1 MDLFFKNFSTFSK
14 DFLYLST
21 FYPHFPHFPLYRKFS
36 HSHSFPAFPTI
47 PNFNFLCY
55 TPFTIQFV
63 CGEKTMK
70 KILLDKNTTM
80 EITAVSNYFIDEYM
94 PHASGEYVK
103 IYLYL
108 LRCYNSGIDIAINS
122 IADTFEHTE
131 KDILRALSYWEQ
143 VGIISL
149 TYDSSKHIERITL
162 KDVRSDVPLTFKY
175 VPEKDDDTIIIN
187 TEDEQDTL
195 VYDDMLAYTAKKI
208 KEKTPLSAEKLKQL
222 TEDEDIKQLLYI
234 SQTYLG
240 KTLSPTD
247 TNTILYFYEGLHF
260 SVELIEYLIEYCV
273 ESGHKKLSYIEA
285 VAIDWANDDITTIEE
300 AKERTMLFNN
310 TYYPVLK
317 AFGISG
323 RNPAAIEKA
332 TIDTWINDYG
342 FSMDIITEACSR
354 TIATISKPSFKYADT
369 ILKKWKQRGISSLE
383 DIKVLDDEHQKTA
396 QSIAS
401 SKQQSKV
408 KAATFNSFPQ
418 RNYDYSELE
427 RQLLHRD

>member
-1 MDLFFKNFSTFSK
+1 
-14 DFLYLST
+14 
-21 FYPHFPHFPLYRKFS
+21 
-36 HSHSFPAFPTI
+36 
-47 PNFNFLCY
+47 
-55 TPFTIQFV
+55 
-63 CGEKTMK
+63 MK

-108 LRCYNSGIDIAINS
+108 LRCYNSGIEISISS

-131 KDILRALSYWEQ
+131 KDILRALTYWEQ

-175 VPEKDDDTIIIN
+175 LPEKDDNTIVIN
-187 TEDEQDTL
+187 AEEESSEL
-195 VYDDMLAYTAKKI
+195 VYDEAPTYMAKKI

-240 KTLSPTD
+240 KTLSPSD

-285 VAIDWANDDITTIEE
+285 VAIDWANDDISTIEE
-300 AKERTMLFNN
+300 AKERTMLFSNS
-310 TYYPVLK
+310 YYPVLN

-332 TIDTWINDYG
+332 TIDTWLNDYG

-354 TIATISKPSFKYADT
+354 TIATISKPSFKYADS
-369 ILKKWKQRGISSLE
+369 ILKQWKKHNISSIE
-383 DIKVLDDEHQKTA
+383 DIKSLDNEHQKVVK
-396 QSIAS
+396 SAS
-401 SKQQSKV
+401 SAKQTKV
-408 KAATFNSFPQ
+408 KATTFNSFPQ